1 MFDLPRTDPHAD
13 ALLNDTLLEAR
24 LGMPL
29 QTVLADNGALFSNP
43 MAQPLIVA
51 ATMATWEA
59 LRQHVPTPALVA
71 GYSIGEVAAYGVA
84 GALAP
89 VDAVALAALP
99 ARYCSSAAFPWQSR
113 LAKRHSLPE
122 ALPMRCCSFSR

>member
-13 ALLNDTLLEAR
+13 ASLNDSLSGAR

-29 QTVLADNGALFSNP
+29 QPILADNGALFSNR

-59 LRQHVPTPALVA
+59 LRQDVPTPALVA

-84 GALAP
+84 GALDP
-89 VDAVALAALP
+89 VDTVALAALR
-99 ARYCSSAAFPWQSR
+99 ARLKDACADTAS
-113 LAKRHSLPE
+113 E
-122 ALPMRCCSFSR
+122 